1 MKKYTISLTLRAIKG
16 LENIP
21 KKEAQK
27 IAEKIDLLAND
38 PRPRWNKKLKG
49 HPGYRIAIGIYR
61 VIYTVNENN
70 KTITVLDIDNRKDI
84 YKRL

>member
-1 MKKYTISLTLRAIKG
+1 MSKYAIDLTLRAIKN
-16 LENIP
+16 LENIS

-49 HPGYRIAIGIYR
+49 HPGYRIAVGNYR
-61 VIYTVNENN
+61 IIYTINDDN
-70 KTITVLDIDNRKDI
+70 KIINVLDIDNRKDI
-84 YKRL
+84 YKKL